1 MRRLLRG
8 RMALRTTID
17 RGDTMRPVR
26 HSDAPLVAHRNP
38 KFMESAAARPIRI
51 LGEYL
56 DPLVRLRREGVGD
69 TIVMFG
75 SARIEPRD
83 RAVARLKRLQGVPK
97 ARMTPARRATL
108 RQKLH
113 AARSAVEMS
122 RYYEEAREL
131 ARRITAW

>member
-26 HSDAPLVAHRNP
+26 HPDAPLVAHRNP
-38 KFMESAAARPIRI
+38 KFMESVAARPIRI

-75 SARIEPRD
+75 SARIMAKEK
-83 RAVARLKRLQGVPK
+83 AVARLKRLEH
-97 ARMTPARRATL
+97 ARRDRGTPEYRARL
-108 RQKLH
+108 RE
-113 AARSAVEMS
+113 ARSAVEMS
-122 RYYEEAREL
+122 RYY
-131 ARRITAW
+131 

>member
-17 RGDTMRPVR
+17 RGDTMKPVR

-83 RAVARLKRLQGVPK
+83 RAVARLKRLQGMPK
-97 ARMTPARRATL
+97 ARITPARCARRTRAWRCRATT
-108 RQKLH
+108 
-113 AARSAVEMS
+113 
-122 RYYEEAREL
+122 
-131 ARRITAW
+131 RRPASWPIASPPGP